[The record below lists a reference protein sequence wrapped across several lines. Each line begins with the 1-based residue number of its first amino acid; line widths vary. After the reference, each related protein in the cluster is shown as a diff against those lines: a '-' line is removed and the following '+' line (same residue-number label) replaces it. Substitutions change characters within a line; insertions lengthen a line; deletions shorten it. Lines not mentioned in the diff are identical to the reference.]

1 MKRTQIHLP
10 DRLYERL
17 KARAADEES
26 TLAEVMRKAG
36 EYYLAVHPVAAATK
50 SVWIPPEPQD
60 LGDFLAPEE
69 RWRDMAS
76 EAEVGE

>member
-10 DRLYERL
+10 DRLYKRL

-36 EYYLAVHPVAAATK
+36 EYYLAVHPEPATAASCWT
-50 SVWIPPEPQD
+50 PPAPRD
-60 LGDFLAPEE
+60 LGAFLMPED
-69 RWRDMAS
+69 RWRELANDEEIAR
-76 EAEVGE
+76 